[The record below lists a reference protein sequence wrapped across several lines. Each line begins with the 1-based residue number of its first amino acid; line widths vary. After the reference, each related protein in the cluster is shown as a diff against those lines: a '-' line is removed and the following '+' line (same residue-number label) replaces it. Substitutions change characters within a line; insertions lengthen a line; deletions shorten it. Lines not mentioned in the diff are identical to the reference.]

1 MAVQCDLIDDKVEE
15 LDSTVIIDER
25 DSVRID
31 ENLDQKDKQAYLIKF
46 DEVEEK
52 ELQTSSVGIQAKIY
66 D

>member
-52 ELQTSSVGIQAKIY
+52 ELQTSSVGIQAKI
-66 D
+66 